1 MSVRRGTVVLA
12 TLATVTALSLSIL
25 AGWQRGGTLPERL
38 IWIAIGTVLVTS
50 AHLLPALIRD
60 APIVV
65 RGVGSL
71 LWGACLVTAC
81 YGHAVF
87 FAFAQQHAGEQRAA
101 TVPVDSAPSSG
112 RSLTAVMAERAAV
125 TAQLATANARYCNGH
140 CVTLE
145 GRRVTLVAK
154 VDALNAEANDIRR
167 QQVTTD
173 RVTARRDALLADPVT
188 SRLAALLGTTTARVD
203 LLTGLA
209 FAAVLEGVAC
219 VLWTVALRSPLPKP
233 LPVTTGVTPEAVTVT
248 PAVTQ
253 PIVTPVTI
261 VTDAGS
267 MTQPA
272 VMPVAASHDDETVSR
287 NSVTPSH
294 DRTTTGHAP
303 RDDPI
308 TPLPT
313 GAPNGDHLSR
323 LVQDIAAGL
332 VRPTVADIRRHLGC
346 SQARAAELRR
356 QLAEHNVAA

>member
-1 MSVRRGTVVLA
+1 MSVRRGAVALAALA
-12 TLATVTALSLSIL
+12 TATALSLSIL

-60 APIVV
+60 MPIVIQ
-65 RGVGSL
+65 GMGSL

-101 TVPVDSAPSSG
+101 TVQASSAPSPG

-125 TAQLATANARYCNGH
+125 TAQFATANARYCVGN

-145 GRRVTLVAK
+145 GRRVTLAARI
-154 VDALNAEANDIRR
+154 DALNAEADDIRR
-167 QQVTTD
+167 LQVTTD

-188 SRLAALLGTTTARVD
+188 ARLAALLGTTTARVD
-203 LLTGLA
+203 LLTGLG

-219 VLWTVALRSPLPKP
+219 LLWTVALRSPLPKP
-233 LPVTTGVTPEAVTVT
+233 LPVVTGVTPTAVTVT
-248 PAVTQ
+248 PAMTEPAV
-253 PIVTPVTI
+253 VPVT
-261 VTDAGS
+261 
-267 MTQPA
+267 
-272 VMPVAASHDDETVSR
+272 ASHDDKTVSR

-294 DRTTTGHAP
+294 DSTTDSHAP

-308 TPLPT
+308 APLPT
-313 GAPNGDHLSR
+313 VPPIDDHLSQ
-323 LVQDIAAGL
+323 LVRDVTAGL

-356 QLAEHNVAA
+356 QLAGHNLAA